1 MKTFLLV
8 CLIGVAVA
16 VPRADQD
23 ATLLLDERS
32 DNGDGNFKYAFETSN
47 GIYKEKT
54 GVPGSAG
61 QSNMQGSYRFTL
73 PDGTIAEVTFVADE
87 NGFRPESPLIPTP
100 HPLPAHVHELL
111 RIAEDQRARGIVFDR
126 K

>member
-32 DNGDGNFKYAFETSN
+32 DSGDGNFKYAFETSN

-61 QSNMQGSYRFTL
+61 QSNMRGSWRFSL
-73 PDGTIAEVTFVADE
+73 PDGTIAEVTFIADE
-87 NGFRPESPLIPTP
+87 NGYQPQSPLIPTP
-100 HPLPAHVHELL
+100 HPNPPHVEALL
-111 RIAEDQRARGIVFDR
+111 RIAEEQRAAGITFD
-126 K
+126 